1 MCGAAAPRRMT
12 RGQREARASLHRE
25 RGRAQVA
32 HKGTTQGRQEATQA
46 PAHAARQEA
55 GGAFRRCQSSSL
67 WRHSPG
73 LTSPHWP
80 EKGFGEISLGSRV
93 KKEKENKEETSHPAK
108 TRKTEIDRRRW
119 CSSSPGGQ
127 LLNRPVMALLRAL
140 ACMHL
145 QSRCSVS
152 LRGGPDAGW
161 PVCLWQFDFLTTQM
175 LAPTKSA
182 AMGPG
187 GTFGY
192 AEVNMQGHP
201 ACIQIGTHGSL
212 TKAELEEIAS
222 GGPHAWTP
230 GACPARYARLDY
242 GVHILSAP

>member
-1 MCGAAAPRRMT
+1 MG
-12 RGQREARASLHRE
+12 S
-25 RGRAQVA
+25 V
-32 HKGTTQGRQEATQA
+32 
-46 PAHAARQEA
+46 
-55 GGAFRRCQSSSL
+55 
-67 WRHSPG
+67 
-73 LTSPHWP
+73 
-80 EKGFGEISLGSRV
+80 EISLGSRV

-140 ACMHL
+140 ACMPL

>member
-1 MCGAAAPRRMT
+1 
-12 RGQREARASLHRE
+12 
-25 RGRAQVA
+25 
-32 HKGTTQGRQEATQA
+32 
-46 PAHAARQEA
+46 
-55 GGAFRRCQSSSL
+55 
-67 WRHSPG
+67 
-73 LTSPHWP
+73 
-80 EKGFGEISLGSRV
+80 
-93 KKEKENKEETSHPAK
+93 
-108 TRKTEIDRRRW
+108 
-119 CSSSPGGQ
+119 
-127 LLNRPVMALLRAL
+127 MALLRAL
-140 ACMHL
+140 ACVPL

-152 LRGGPDAGW
+152 LRGGPDAAW

-242 GVHILSAP
+242 GVHILSKATGK